1 MNFAINPINSNTL
14 SASSPLAAYKQA
26 QKSAKDIASV
36 VYGSL
41 EYLTGAEN
49 GLSLQGLKDLNQTLN
64 NENLTQNSAYTLVN
78 TLINN
83 FDALSGDGESITE
96 TDFLDTIKFSVAQ
109 SFSSDSAINA
119 ILSQSGVSVAESV
132 SAIIGSANA
141 ETLALVQF
149 MDSLSDETI
158 GKILSNIN
166 SASQRERK
174 TAGMTD
180 FSFKEE
186 DPLAVKIVDNRV
198 NLLV

>member
-14 SASSPLAAYKQA
+14 SVSSPLAAYKQA
-26 QKSAKDIASV
+26 QNNAKDIAAV

-49 GLSLQGLKDLNQTLN
+49 GLSLQDLKDLNQTLS

-83 FDALSGDGESITE
+83 FDALSGDGKAITE
-96 TDFLDTIKFSVAQ
+96 SDFLDTIKFSVAQ

-119 ILSQSGVSVAESV
+119 ILSQNGVSVAESV
-132 SAIIGSANA
+132 SAIIGNTNA
-141 ETLALVQF
+141 QTLALVQF

-166 SASQRERK
+166 SAAQRERK
-174 TAGMTD
+174 TAGVTD
-180 FSFKEE
+180 FSFQEE
-186 DPLAVKIVDNRV
+186 HPIAVKIVDNYV
-198 NLLV
+198 DILV

>member
-26 QKSAKDIASV
+26 QKNAKDIASV

-49 GLSLQGLKDLNQTLN
+49 GLSLQDLKDLNQTLS

-96 TDFLDTIKFSVAQ
+96 ADFLDTIKFSVAQ

-141 ETLALVQF
+141 QTLALVQF
-149 MDSLSDETI
+149 MDSLSEETI

-198 NLLV
+198 NILV